1 MQKYSTTTNASGSEF
16 GRSGAAPDADISLGP
31 RENSAPAAADPIVP
45 VGPVETAI
53 GPGAGAPT
61 RTSSIPAPAAVPSN
75 SMAGRAQSC
84 AAKPVLKVKCI
95 EEMVRTSKNNM
106 TSWKPPFEVEEGFE
120 GSLKEIIQRAD
131 FVRAPWQATP
141 VPTGPARY
149 GTIDELFVGEIANE
163 VNRIVQ
169 ARGERLHYSAETIG
183 HRLKKIGLSTR
194 RLCKVGKGLVMD
206 LATMTRAHE
215 LAAAYG
221 GIGLEQDENNLHCLL
236 CFENK

>member
-1 MQKYSTTTNASGSEF
+1 MQNYSTTENANGAEF
-16 GRSGAAPDADISLGP
+16 PRTGAPPDANATVGP
-31 RENSAPAAADPIVP
+31 LETTALTAADPIAAAGVD
-45 VGPVETAI
+45 ERSMS
-53 GPGAGAPT
+53 PGAGAPAT
-61 RTSSIPAPAAVPSN
+61 ASSIPASVAASTN
-75 SMAGRAQSC
+75 SVTSHSQSF
-84 AAKPVLKVKCI
+84 ATKQVLKVKCI

>member
-95 EEMVRTSKNNM
+95 EEMVRTSNNNM
-106 TSWKPPFEVEEGFE
+106 TSWKPPFVVEKGHEE
-120 GSLKEIIQRAD
+120 SLKEIIQRAN
-131 FVRAPWQATP
+131 FVRASWQATP
-141 VPTGPARY
+141 VPTGSARY
-149 GTIDELFVGEIANE
+149 GTTDELFARLQEAIAAQTFLPAQTCSLLSYWTIATWFIDALPIAPGLGIVGPPM
-163 VNRIVQ
+163 
-169 ARGERLHYSAETIG
+169 RGT
-183 HRLKKIGLSTR
+183 
-194 RLCKVGKGLVMD
+194 
-206 LATMTRAHE
+206 
-215 LAAAYG
+215 
-221 GIGLEQDENNLHCLL
+221 
-236 CFENK
+236 